1 LRKVPYRRSEA
12 VAVVFPYPPDVEH
25 LMQIVYRSLRE
36 NDRRRY
42 AAVEAAKLGHGG
54 IEYLTTLLG
63 CDPKTIRHGQQDLQ
77 RLADQD
83 LEDIAPDERVRKQGG
98 GRKPATESLPDLVSS
113 SHAVLEDQTA
123 GDPMRQEVIGTDLTP
138 REIGEALMEK
148 DLYVCQQ
155 VIRQLL
161 DDAGYRRRQI
171 QKYLDMGAHEDRDAQ
186 FQNIARIKQDYL
198 GSPNPILSID
208 TKKRELLGTSYRD
221 GRVYTRQG
229 LRAYDH
235 DFPSY
240 ATGVV
245 IPYGLYDLKRNFG
258 YLCLGTSHDTTEFAC
273 DSIAWWWANYG
284 RSLYPDAD
292 SLCLLCDGGGSNSA
306 DKYLFKEDLQK
317 LVDRLRLE
325 IRIAHY
331 PPYCSKYNPIERR
344 LFPHVTRACQGVIFD
359 SVATV
364 RRLLER
370 TRTATGLG
378 VVVEVLD
385 KVYQTGRKYADGFK
399 KGMKIAFDNSLPKW
413 NYRAIPTN
421 S

>member
-1 LRKVPYRRSEA
+1 MA
-12 VAVVFPYPPDVEH
+12 VTFPYPPDVE
-25 LMQIVYRSLRE
+25 LAMQVLYRSLRE

-54 IEYLTTLLG
+54 LDYLAALLG
-63 CDPKTIRHGQQDLQ
+63 CDPKTIRRGQEDLQ
-77 RLADQD
+77 RLADGD
-83 LEDIAPDERVRKQGG
+83 LEDITPDERVRRQGG
-98 GRKPATESLPDLVSS
+98 GRKPATESLPDLRSS
-113 SHAVLEDQTA
+113 FHAVLEDHTA
-123 GDPMRQEVIGTDLTP
+123 GDPMREQVIWTDLTP

-148 DLYVCQQ
+148 DLYVSER

-161 DDAGYRRRQI
+161 EDAGYRRRQI
-171 QKYLDMGAHEDRDAQ
+171 QKYLDMGSHEDRDAQ
-186 FQNIARIKQDYL
+186 FENIARIKRDYL
-198 GSPNPILSID
+198 DSPDPILSID
-208 TKKRELLGTSYRD
+208 TKKRELLGTFYRD

-229 LRAYDH
+229 LLAFDH

-240 ATGVV
+240 AEGVV
-245 IPYGLYDLKRNFG
+245 IPYGLYDLKRNSG
-258 YLCLGTSHDTTEFAC
+258 YLSVGTSHDTTEFAC
-273 DSIAWWWANYG
+273 DSIAWWWENYG
-284 RSLYPDAD
+284 RSLYPDAH
-292 SLCLLCDGGGSNSA
+292 SMCLLCDGGGSNSA

-317 LVDRLRLE
+317 LADRLGRE

-364 RRLLER
+364 KRLLEK

-378 VVVEVLD
+378 VVVEVLE
-385 KVYQTGRKYADGFK
+385 KVYQTGRKYAEGFK
-399 KGMKIAFDNSLPKW
+399 KEMKIVFDKYLPKW
-413 NYRAIPTN
+413 NYRAIPTT

>member
-1 LRKVPYRRSEA
+1 
-12 VAVVFPYPPDVEH
+12 VAVTFPYPPDVE
-25 LMQIVYRSLRE
+25 LPMQVLYRSLRE

-54 IEYLTTLLG
+54 LDYLAALLG
-63 CDPKTIRHGQQDLQ
+63 CDPKTIRRGQEELRQ
-77 RLADQD
+77 LADGD
-83 LEDIAPDERVRKQGG
+83 LEDITPDERVRRQGG
-98 GRKPATESLPDLVSS
+98 GRKPATESLPDLRSS
-113 SHAVLEDQTA
+113 FHAVLEDHTA
-123 GDPMRQEVIGTDLTP
+123 GDPMREQIIWTDLTP

-148 DLYVCQQ
+148 DLYVSEG

-161 DDAGYRRRQI
+161 EDAGYRRRQI
-171 QKYLDMGAHEDRDAQ
+171 QKYLDMGSHEDRDAQ
-186 FQNIARIKQDYL
+186 FENIARIKRDYL
-198 GSPNPILSID
+198 DSPDPILSID
-208 TKKRELLGTSYRD
+208 TKKRELLGTFYRD

-229 LRAYDH
+229 LLAFDH

-240 ATGVV
+240 ADGVV
-245 IPYGLYDLKRNFG
+245 IPYGLYDLKRNSG
-258 YLCLGTSHDTTEFAC
+258 YLSVGTSHDTTEFAC
-273 DSIAWWWANYG
+273 DSIAWWWEDFG
-284 RSLYPDAD
+284 RSLYPDAH
-292 SLCLLCDGGGSNSA
+292 SMCLLCDGGGSNSA

-317 LVDRLRLE
+317 LADRLGRE

-364 RRLLER
+364 KRLLEK

-378 VVVEVLD
+378 VVVEVLE
-385 KVYQTGRKYADGFK
+385 KVYQTGRKYTEGFK
-399 KGMKIAFDNSLPKW
+399 KEMKIVFDKYLPKW
-413 NYRAIPTN
+413 NYRAIPTT